1 MFKSKFY
8 LTNALD
14 INKYRLV
21 VSNKV
26 LFTMPDINIK
36 IIDGGED
43 TNYTLT
49 TDIGTKLESIYSSYI
64 RGFIL
69 SYDNTYVKK
78 ILDQHTLDLDIA
90 NENLTIVGD
99 KDKFNKLTT
108 RLSEF
113 DIDNSE
119 LNKLMQALYKFI
131 SHKNTLLI
139 DLSDVEIKKEDS
151 KLSLIFSANDDLEPS
166 RHSFKYTLGKT
177 TGTLN
182 WTETVS
188 NKINSVEED
197 ISLYIA
203 KIDFKKVEKEFKDLF
218 ELEDLVIDQ
227 PDLGDVARQLSDMNL
242 LVQSFLTISSSP
254 TSVNSATAFRYS
266 YDNGVSLR
274 ISEDEDLFIGK
285 QFGHI
290 ILINNRTKSQ
300 TQINIGDET
309 KWNQLNRPEIKNP
322 ITSIFYLYN
331 MITLKPPYERFS
343 NNRVDSLFTRLLYI
357 ASHYRSLWII
367 DHGTNKS
374 SIKLRNSYAF
384 TFEYIDDNSYK
395 VIYKTEGMEDDNGKV
410 FTLEFTFDGMLR
422 LDFKKEN
429 EVLETTYITLS
440 SLNKIRKTLSEV
452 EFVNDLEKFRER
464 LNILIKY
471 K

>member
-1 MFKSKFY
+1 MFKSKFD
-8 LTNALD
+8 LTNVLD
-14 INKYRLV
+14 INKYKLV
-21 VSNKV
+21 VSNRV
-26 LFTMPDINIK
+26 LFTMPDINVK

-49 TDIGTKLESIYSSYI
+49 TEIGTKLESIYSNYI

-69 SYDNTYVKK
+69 SYNNTYIKS
-78 ILDQHTLDLDIA
+78 ILDQHTLDLDLA
-90 NENLTIVGD
+90 NEKLIIVGD
-99 KDKFNKLTT
+99 KEKFNKLTT
-108 RLSEF
+108 RLNEF

-119 LNKLMQALYKFI
+119 INKLLQALYKFI
-131 SHKNTLLI
+131 SNKNNLLI
-139 DLSDVEIKKEDS
+139 DLSDVEIKKEES
-151 KLSLIFSANDDLEPS
+151 KISLLFSANDDLEPS
-166 RHSFKYTLGKT
+166 IHSFKYTLGKT

-182 WTETVS
+182 WSETGSRKV
-188 NKINSVEED
+188 NSVEED

-290 ILINNRTKSQ
+290 ILMNNRTKAQ

-309 KWNQLNRPEIKNP
+309 KWNQLNRPEIKEP

-331 MITLKPPYERFS
+331 MITLKPPYERYSSIKVESF
-343 NNRVDSLFTRLLYI
+343 FTRLLHI
-357 ASHYRSLWII
+357 ASYYRSLWII
-367 DHGTNKS
+367 DHGINKS
-374 SIKLRNSYAF
+374 PIKLRNSYAF

-395 VIYKTEGMEDDNGKV
+395 VIYKTEGMEDNSGKV
-410 FTLEFTFDGMLR
+410 FTLEFTFDGMLK

-429 EVLETTYITLS
+429 EVLETTYISLS
-440 SLNKIRKTLSEV
+440 SLTKIRKTLYEV
-452 EFVNDLEKFRER
+452 EFVNDLERFRER
-464 LNILIKY
+464 LNTLVKY

>member
-1 MFKSKFY
+1 MFKSKFD

-14 INKYRLV
+14 INKYKLV
-21 VSNKV
+21 VSNRV
-26 LFTMPDINIK
+26 LFTMPDINVK

-43 TNYTLT
+43 TNYTIAT
-49 TDIGTKLESIYSSYI
+49 EIGTKLESIYSNYI

-69 SYDNTYVKK
+69 SYNNTYIKS
-78 ILDQHTLDLDIA
+78 ILDQHTLDLDLA
-90 NENLTIVGD
+90 NEKLIIVGD
-99 KDKFNKLTT
+99 KEKFNKLTT
-108 RLSEF
+108 RLNEF

-119 LNKLMQALYKFI
+119 INKLLQALYKFI
-131 SHKNTLLI
+131 SNKNNLLI
-139 DLSDVEIKKEDS
+139 DLSDVEIKKEES
-151 KLSLIFSANDDLEPS
+151 KIYLLFSANDDLEPS

-182 WTETVS
+182 WSETGSKKV
-188 NKINSVEED
+188 NSVEED

-285 QFGHI
+285 HFGHI
-290 ILINNRTKSQ
+290 ILMNNRTKAQ

-309 KWNQLNRPEIKNP
+309 KWNQLNRPEIKEP

-331 MITLKPPYERFS
+331 MITLKPPYERYS
-343 NNRVDSLFTRLLYI
+343 NVKIESFFTRLLHI
-357 ASHYRSLWII
+357 ASYYRSLWII
-367 DHGTNKS
+367 DHGINKS
-374 SIKLRNSYAF
+374 PIKLRNSYAF

-395 VIYKTEGMEDDNGKV
+395 VIYKTEGMEDNSGKV
-410 FTLEFTFDGMLR
+410 FALEFTFDGMLK

-429 EVLETTYITLS
+429 EVLETTYISLS
-440 SLNKIRKTLSEV
+440 SLTKIRKTLYEV

-464 LNILIKY
+464 LNTLVKY

>member
-1 MFKSKFY
+1 MFKSKFD
-8 LTNALD
+8 LTNVLD
-14 INKYRLV
+14 INKYKLV
-21 VSNKV
+21 VSNRV
-26 LFTMPDINIK
+26 LFTMPDINVK

-49 TDIGTKLESIYSSYI
+49 TEIGTKLESIYSNYI

-69 SYDNTYVKK
+69 SYNNTYIKN

-90 NENLTIVGD
+90 NEKLIIVGD
-99 KDKFNKLTT
+99 KEKFNKLTT
-108 RLSEF
+108 RLNEF

-119 LNKLMQALYKFI
+119 INKLLQALYKFI
-131 SHKNTLLI
+131 SNKNNLLI
-139 DLSDVEIKKEDS
+139 DLSDVEIKKEES
-151 KLSLIFSANDDLEPS
+151 KISLLFSANDDLEPS

-182 WTETVS
+182 WSETGSKKV
-188 NKINSVEED
+188 NSVEED

-218 ELEDLVIDQ
+218 ELEDLAIDQ

-285 QFGHI
+285 QFGNV
-290 ILINNRTKSQ
+290 ILMNNRTKAQ

-309 KWNQLNRPEIKNP
+309 KWNQLNRPEIKEP
-322 ITSIFYLYN
+322 ITSIFYLYS
-331 MITLKPPYERFS
+331 MITLKPPYERYSSIKVESF
-343 NNRVDSLFTRLLYI
+343 FTRLLHI
-357 ASHYRSLWII
+357 ASYYRSLWII
-367 DHGTNKS
+367 DHGINKS
-374 SIKLRNSYAF
+374 PIKLRNSYAF

-395 VIYKTEGMEDDNGKV
+395 VIYKTEGMEDNSGKV
-410 FTLEFTFDGMLR
+410 FTLEFTFDGMLK

-429 EVLETTYITLS
+429 EVLETTYISLS
-440 SLNKIRKTLSEV
+440 SLTKIRKTLYEV

-464 LNILIKY
+464 LNTLVKY

>member
-1 MFKSKFY
+1 MFKSKFD
-8 LTNALD
+8 LTNVLD

-26 LFTMPDINIK
+26 LFTMPDINVK

-49 TDIGTKLESIYSSYI
+49 ADIGTKLEAIYSSYI

-99 KDKFNKLTT
+99 KDKFNNLTK

-139 DLSDVEIKKEDS
+139 DLSDIEIKKEDT
-151 KLSLIFSANDDLEPS
+151 KISLIFSANDDLEPS
-166 RHSFKYTLGKT
+166 RHSFKYILGKT

-290 ILINNRTKSQ
+290 ILINNKFYKK
-300 TQINIGDET
+300 D
-309 KWNQLNRPEIKNP
+309 LKN
-322 ITSIFYLYN
+322 
-331 MITLKPPYERFS
+331 
-343 NNRVDSLFTRLLYI
+343 
-357 ASHYRSLWII
+357 
-367 DHGTNKS
+367 
-374 SIKLRNSYAF
+374 
-384 TFEYIDDNSYK
+384 
-395 VIYKTEGMEDDNGKV
+395 
-410 FTLEFTFDGMLR
+410 
-422 LDFKKEN
+422 
-429 EVLETTYITLS
+429 
-440 SLNKIRKTLSEV
+440 
-452 EFVNDLEKFRER
+452 
-464 LNILIKY
+464 
-471 K
+471 

>member
-1 MFKSKFY
+1 MFKSKFD
-8 LTNALD
+8 LTNVLD
-14 INKYRLV
+14 INKYKLV
-21 VSNKV
+21 VSNRV
-26 LFTMPDINIK
+26 LFTMPDINVK
-36 IIDGGED
+36 IIDCGED

-49 TDIGTKLESIYSSYI
+49 TEIGTKLESIYTNYI

-69 SYDNTYVKK
+69 SYNNTYIKS
-78 ILDQHTLDLDIA
+78 ILDQHTLDLDLA
-90 NENLTIVGD
+90 NEKLIIVGD
-99 KDKFNKLTT
+99 KEKFNKLTT
-108 RLSEF
+108 RLNEF

-119 LNKLMQALYKFI
+119 INKLLQSLYKFI
-131 SHKNTLLI
+131 SNKNNLLI
-139 DLSDVEIKKEDS
+139 DLSDVEIKKEES
-151 KLSLIFSANDDLEPS
+151 KISLLFSANDDLEPS

-182 WTETVS
+182 WSETGSKKV
-188 NKINSVEED
+188 NSVEED

-285 QFGHI
+285 QFGHV
-290 ILINNRTKSQ
+290 ILMNNRTKAQ
-300 TQINIGDET
+300 TQINIGDEA
-309 KWNQLNRPEIKNP
+309 KWNQLNRPEIKEP
-322 ITSIFYLYN
+322 ITSIFYLYS
-331 MITLKPPYERFS
+331 MITLKPPYERYSSIKVESF
-343 NNRVDSLFTRLLYI
+343 FTRLLHI
-357 ASHYRSLWII
+357 ASYYRSLWII
-367 DHGTNKS
+367 DHGINKAP
-374 SIKLRNSYAF
+374 IKLRNSYAF

-395 VIYKTEGMEDDNGKV
+395 VIYKTEGMEDNSGKV
-410 FTLEFTFDGMLR
+410 FTLEFTFDGMLK
-422 LDFKKEN
+422 LDLKKEN
-429 EVLETTYITLS
+429 EVLETTYISLS
-440 SLNKIRKTLSEV
+440 SLTKIRKTLYEV

-464 LNILIKY
+464 LNTLVKY

>member
-1 MFKSKFY
+1 MFKSKFD
-8 LTNALD
+8 LSNVLD

-21 VSNKV
+21 VSNRV
-26 LFTMPDINIK
+26 LFTMPYINVK

-43 TNYTLT
+43 TSYTLT
-49 TDIGTKLESIYSSYI
+49 ADIGTKLESIYSGYI

-69 SYDNTYVKK
+69 SYDNNYVKK
-78 ILDQHTLDLDIA
+78 ILDQHTLDLDLA
-90 NENLTIVGD
+90 SENLTIVGD
-99 KDKFNKLTT
+99 KDRFNKLTT
-108 RLSEF
+108 RLFEF
-113 DIDNSE
+113 DIDDSE
-119 LNKLMQALYKFI
+119 INKLMQALYKFV

-139 DLSDVEIKKEDS
+139 DLSDVEIKKEES

-182 WTETVS
+182 WSETVS
-188 NKINSVEED
+188 NKVNSVEED

-218 ELEDLVIDQ
+218 EIEDLAIDQ

-290 ILINNRTKSQ
+290 ILINNRTKAQ

-309 KWNQLNRPEIKNP
+309 KWNQLNRPEIRNP
-322 ITSIFYLYN
+322 ITNIFYLYN

-343 NNRVDSLFTRLLYI
+343 NNRVESFFSKLLYI
-357 ASHYRSLWII
+357 ASYYRSLWII

-374 SIKLRNSYAF
+374 NIKLRNSYAF

-395 VIYKTEGMEDDNGKV
+395 VIYKTEGMENDIGKV
-410 FTLEFTFDGMLR
+410 YTLEFTYDGMLR

-429 EVLETTYITLS
+429 EILETTYVTLS
-440 SLNKIRKTLSEV
+440 SLSKIRKTLSEV

-464 LNILIKY
+464 LNILVKY